1 MGMLLYVV
9 SVCSISAALKRSHR
23 NSVQLTADAL
33 HK

>member
-1 MGMLLYVV
+1 MGMLLYV
-9 SVCSISAALKRSHR
+9 SVCSISAALKSSHR